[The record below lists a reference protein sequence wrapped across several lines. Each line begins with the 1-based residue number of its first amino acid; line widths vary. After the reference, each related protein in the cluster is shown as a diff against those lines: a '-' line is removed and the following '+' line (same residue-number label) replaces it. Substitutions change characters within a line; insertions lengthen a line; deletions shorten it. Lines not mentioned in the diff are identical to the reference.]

1 MLFTSSFFDFPSGS
15 NIKIILFEIDG
26 KKVEYEYDKYKYSI
40 RFNIQLKKFESNRIH
55 IIYQE
60 SPSYDK
66 MTQNQKEMRNFYRR
80 KSYGL
85 SHRLVGQKAKYILVN
100 SSNFEIINFEEQF
113 FVKKLK
119 DETFQY
125 QWGGKVPENGK
136 ETVVDCPK
144 KNPISS
150 FMKSIL

>member
-15 NIKIILFEIDG
+15 DIKIILFKIDG
-26 KKVEYEYDKYKYSI
+26 KKVDYEYDKYKYSI

-80 KSYGL
+80 K
-85 SHRLVGQKAKYILVN
+85 IL
-100 SSNFEIINFEEQF
+100 
-113 FVKKLK
+113 
-119 DETFQY
+119 
-125 QWGGKVPENGK
+125 W
-136 ETVVDCPK
+136 
-144 KNPISS
+144 S
-150 FMKSIL
+150 FS